1 MKTINKFL
9 LLLVVISLA
18 GCKKYLDVNTNP
30 NQPTRPPINGLLG
43 NITNGTALN
52 VFRVGNIA
60 GNYVQY
66 FASSNAASPS
76 DTYEAIDASSTW
88 TNLYDIMTDAY
99 DMEQLGKQTGSTQ
112 HQGVAKIVTAMNL
125 QWVHDLWGDA
135 PFTQAFNAETLTPE
149 YDKAQ
154 DIFQTILKLLNDGIA
169 LLQQPNSALNL
180 NAQLDFIH
188 QGKVSAWIK
197 TAYALKARMLNHL
210 SKTSSYDANAVLS
223 ALSNAYASNSDD
235 AQVTVFD
242 VRNPWAQV
250 ARNNLALLLGGW
262 LSDQFVNAM
271 NGTTYGIFD
280 PRLPS
285 DASLTKYND
294 YRGTRSGKGRVGSG
308 INFEES
314 YLLSGGYYSSD
325 NSPLIIIG
333 FSELKF
339 IEAEAKLRNND
350 KPGAYAAYLA
360 GIAAN
365 MNKMGVSATARDTY
379 INDPSVSVGEDN
391 ITIDLIMK
399 EKYKALFLS
408 PETWNDARRY
418 NYQYQG
424 FQLPL
429 NAVTSTYIR
438 RLVYP
443 STETSLNGKNV
454 PDVSDVTQR
463 LWWDQ

>member
-1 MKTINKFL
+1 MKRLNIFL
-9 LLLVVISLA
+9 LALVAIAAA

-30 NQPTRPPINGLLG
+30 NQPTKPPINGLLG
-43 NITNGTALN
+43 RITNGTALN
-52 VFRVGNIA
+52 VYRVGDLV

-66 FASSNAASPS
+66 LASSNTASPA

-88 TNLYDIMTDAY
+88 TNLYDVMTDAY
-99 DMEQLGKQTGSTQ
+99 DMEQLAIDAGSTQ

-135 PFTQAFNAETLTPE
+135 PYSQAFNAETLTPT

-154 DIFQTILKLLNDGIA
+154 DIFQTIIKLLDDGIA
-169 LLQQPNSALNL
+169 LLQKPNSALTL
-180 NAQLDFIH
+180 DPSLDFIH
-188 QGKVSAWIK
+188 KGKTSAWIK

-210 SKTSSYDANAVLS
+210 SETQQYDPNAVLS
-223 ALSNAYASNSDD
+223 ALSNAYTSNSDD
-235 AQVTVFD
+235 AQVSTFD

-280 PRLPS
+280 PRLPLE
-285 DASLTKYND
+285 ASETKYND
-294 YRGTRSGKGRVGSG
+294 YRGTRNGKGRVGSG

-314 YLLSGGYYSSD
+314 YLLYGGFYSDD
-325 NSPLIIIG
+325 NSPLVIISY
-333 FSELKF
+333 SELKF
-339 IEAEAKLRNND
+339 IEAEAKLRKND
-350 KPGAYAAYLA
+350 KPGAYTAYLE
-360 GIAAN
+360 GIRAN
-365 MNKMGVSATARDTY
+365 MDKMGIPAAARDAY
-379 INDPSVSVGEDN
+379 INDPSVSVGASN

-418 NYQYQG
+418 DYKYKN
-424 FQLPL
+424 FQMPL
-429 NAVTSTYIR
+429 NAVTSTFIR

-443 STETSLNGKNV
+443 SVETSLNGKNV
-454 PDVSDVTQR
+454 PSVTDVTQK